1 MSDPTPDPT
10 TKKKPAKGNAEA
22 FYDSQFSIEAMQNEP
37 CENGFTWRTVVGA
50 LFIALVMLPGIIFMG
65 LMIGEDMGSAADWV
79 VIILFVEIA
88 RRSFITLRKQELY
101 ILKYTVS
108 SLSSVSGSVALGG
121 GVFAWMV
128 FNRYLRNS
136 EEFANFGIAHEV
148 PDWFAPFGDAAYQGG
163 FFAEVWW
170 PVLIVT
176 VLTMVLNKLTQ
187 LSLGFLAYKVTVDV
201 EQLPFPLAPIQAEGA
216 IALAESSEDKDKK
229 NFRQYCFSI
238 GAMIGAVFGIFY
250 VAVPILTSAFFD
262 RPLQLIPIPFLD
274 LTLAMEHI
282 IPGALIGITLNLGLL
297 FTGFV
302 LPWRIA
308 VGMFFSTVFFKIIFN
323 TVLQRN
329 GLLPS
334 WAPGKDAIETQVA
347 DTLDFY
353 LSFGIGTSF
362 AVFAVGLF
370 GMIKAIKAYS
380 KKSKSS
386 DDDVHASGGGDI
398 DLSKFWE
405 RNKDRGDPPTGLMVG
420 IWVISAFCFVLLS
433 NHLIN
438 AGTPA
443 EERFPVAWLMGFA
456 FLWTPIN
463 TYINA
468 RMSGIAGQHAG
479 VPFVF
484 ESAIFASGYRGVNI
498 WFAPLPLNNYGGVAD
513 MFRVCELT
521 RTKLTSIFK
530 AELFIFPL
538 MLVASFIFWSYITG
552 LGPIPS
558 DNYPYVQKFWPMH
571 AQMRALWA
579 SAMQEGQSLLLDA
592 LKPGVIGGS
601 FALGC
606 ALFAGFAF
614 LGISSQYIY
623 GALAAAN
630 GYPHNAIMIFA
641 GACLGRYVLAQKFGK
656 ERWQNFAPI
665 LAVGFGAGMGLV
677 GMLAIAINFLWAS
690 IGVSY

>member
-1 MSDPTPDPT
+1 MSKTKPS
-10 TKKKPAKGNAEA
+10 KKKEKKKVEA
-22 FYDSQFSIEAMQNEP
+22 FYDANFSIEAMQNEP
-37 CENGFTWRTVVGA
+37 CLNGFTWRTVIGA
-50 LFIALVMLPGIIFMG
+50 LFIAFVMLPGIIFMG
-65 LMIGEDMGSAADWV
+65 LMIGEDMGTAADWV

-88 RRSFITLRKQELY
+88 RRSFMTLKKQELY

-108 SLSSVSGSVALGG
+108 SLSSISGSVALGG

-136 EEFANFGIAHEV
+136 PEFANFGIAHEV
-148 PDWFAPFGDAAYQGG
+148 PNWFAPFGDAAFQGG
-163 FFAEVWW
+163 FLSRVWW
-170 PVLIVT
+170 PVLTVT
-176 VLTMVLNKLTQ
+176 ILTMVLNKLTQ

-201 EQLPFPLAPIQAEGA
+201 EKLPFPLAPIQAEGA
-216 IALAESSEDKDKK
+216 IALAESSQDKDKK
-229 NFRQYCFSI
+229 SFRQYCFSI
-238 GAMIGAVFGIFY
+238 GAMIGAVFGFFY
-250 VAVPILTSAFFD
+250 AGIPILTGAFFGQ
-262 RPLQLIPIPFLD
+262 PLHLIPIPFLD
-274 LTLAMEHI
+274 LTVAMEHI
-282 IPGALIGITLNLGLL
+282 LPGALIGITLNMGLL

-308 VGMFFSTVFFKIIFN
+308 VGMFFSTIFFKIFLN
-323 TVLQRN
+323 TTLQRN
-329 GLLPS
+329 GLLPN
-334 WAPGKDAIETQVA
+334 WAPGKDAIQTQVA

-362 AVFAVGLF
+362 AIFAVGVV
-370 GMIKAIKAYS
+370 GMITALVKYNR
-380 KKSKSS
+380 KKKDTKK
-386 DDDVHASGGGDI
+386 DDIHEGEV

-420 IWVISAFCFVLLS
+420 IWMFSALCFVLLS

-438 AGTPA
+438 GDLA
-443 EERFPVAWLMGFA
+443 EGERGFPMGWLFAFA

-468 RMSGIAGQHAG
+468 RMSGIAGQNVG
-479 VPFVF
+479 VPFIF
-484 ESAIFASGYRGVNI
+484 ESAIFASGYRRVNI
-498 WFAPLPLNNYGGVAD
+498 WFAPLPLNNYGHIAD

-521 RTKLTSIFK
+521 RTKFTSIFK

-538 MLVASFIFWSYITG
+538 LLVASFIFWSYITG

-558 DNYPYVQKFWPMH
+558 DNFPYVQKFWPMH

-592 LKPGVIGGS
+592 LKPGVIVGS
-601 FALGC
+601 FVAGC
-606 ALFAGFAF
+606 VAFASFSA
-614 LGISSQYIY
+614 LGISAQYIY

-630 GYPHNAIMIFA
+630 GYPHNAIMIFF
-641 GACLGRYVLAQKFGK
+641 GACLGRYVFAKKFGR

-690 IGVSY
+690 IGVNY